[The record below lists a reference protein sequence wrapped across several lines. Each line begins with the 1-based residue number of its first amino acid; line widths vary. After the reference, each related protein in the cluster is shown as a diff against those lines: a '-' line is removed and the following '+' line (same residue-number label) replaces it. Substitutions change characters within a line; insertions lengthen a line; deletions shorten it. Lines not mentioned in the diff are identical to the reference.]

1 MVSSDSFST
10 IFKRRAVVF
19 DQFCLHND
27 SKEICHSED
36 NMQKQKIIIPLI
48 LIGLVMISCN
58 LPLIGAKPTST
69 PTETSSIPTN
79 TLPFVATTD
88 APPTV
93 QPPTA
98 TVEIPP
104 TACTPQVKANTPV
117 NIRSGPGTVYSIV
130 NALAEGATTPVNG
143 RNVES
148 TWWYVG
154 YPGGVGWISA
164 SVVTASCIPNNLT
177 VVAAPPTPLP
187 ATGTCKDGYEYRL
200 INASDKICVS
210 AASKNQADADNA
222 AADSRRSVVV
232 FGTDACQEGYVWR
245 DAFSGDR
252 VCVAPAV
259 RTQAATDN
267 AAAAS
272 RWVAGAYGPHTCI
285 SGFVWRE
292 AQSGDDVCVTPETRT
307 QTVSDN
313 AAASSRVAG
322 TYDCIGGYVWREAFS
337 GDKVCVT
344 PTVKSQVAADNAA
357 APSHTW

>member
-1 MVSSDSFST
+1 MKNQS
-10 IFKRRAVVF
+10 
-19 DQFCLHND
+19 QL
-27 SKEICHSED
+27 
-36 NMQKQKIIIPLI
+36 IPLVI
-48 LIGLVMISCN
+48 IGLVMLSCN
-58 LPLIGAKPTST
+58 LPLVGSKPTST
-69 PTETSSIPTN
+69 PTETPSTATSTPPGSAPT
-79 TLPFVATTD
+79 T

-117 NIRSGPGTVYSIV
+117 NIRSGPGTVYPII
-130 NALAEGATTPVNG
+130 NALAEGASTPVNG
-143 RNVES
+143 RNAES

-154 YPGGVGWISA
+154 FPGGVGWISA
-164 SVVTASCIPNNLT
+164 SVVTASCIPGNLT

-187 ATGTCKDGYEYRL
+187 ASGTCKDGYEYRL
-200 INASDKICVS
+200 INASDKVCVS

-232 FGTDACQEGYVWR
+232 YGTDACKEGFVWR

-252 VCVAPAV
+252 VCVTSAV
-259 RTQAATDN
+259 RAQAAADN

-272 RWVAGAYGPHTCI
+272 RWVAGDYGPHTCI

-307 QTVSDN
+307 QTAADN
-313 AAASSRVAG
+313 AAAASRKSG
-322 TYDCIGGYVWREAFS
+322 TYDCISGYVWREAFS
-337 GDKVCVT
+337 GDRVCVT
-344 PTVKSQVAADNAA
+344 PAVKSQVAADNAA